1 MSIFFLDTI
10 YDCYPESGHLDTPG
24 KPFTQVFDPVVED
37 TFGPILGGS
46 GSGSGGSGSSES
58 DNTNDDEGHLED
70 FWDFDFSDDGTEDEC
85 TVPYDCGDGENDE
98 GNNDEG
104 SGLPDEENS
113 SEGNN
118 G

>member
-1 MSIFFLDTI
+1 M
-10 YDCYPESGHLDTPG
+10 
-24 KPFTQVFDPVVED
+24 KRQK
-37 TFGPILGGS
+37 GS
-46 GSGSGGSGSSES
+46 AS
-58 DNTNDDEGHLED
+58 
-70 FWDFDFSDDGTEDEC
+70 WGTEDEC